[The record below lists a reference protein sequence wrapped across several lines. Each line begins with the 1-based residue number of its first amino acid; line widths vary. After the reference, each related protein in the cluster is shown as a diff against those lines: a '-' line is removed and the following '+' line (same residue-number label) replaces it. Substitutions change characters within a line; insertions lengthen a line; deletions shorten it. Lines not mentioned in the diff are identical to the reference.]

1 MNASTWRPLLSLTFD
16 SSRHFCR
23 CVNIVWA
30 SPWSTVNVLTRLQ
43 VDIVRTFEQT
53 TAFINELQPG
63 DSNTVGTE
71 QNELCIAAL
80 ETSFR
85 NVIAAHKELSEEPW
99 NCAPF
104 VTFLDG
110 APLPGAL
117 TSTTVTLM
125 KNKVSYVFTRTGL
138 L

>member
-1 MNASTWRPLLSLTFD
+1 LRPY
-16 SSRHFCR
+16 
-23 CVNIVWA
+23 
-30 SPWSTVNVLTRLQ
+30 LQ
-43 VDIVRTFEQT
+43 VDIVRTCEQT
-53 TAFINELQPG
+53 TALLEELQAP
-63 DSNTVGTE
+63 DTVGCE
-71 QNELCIAAL
+71 QESFSIAVL

-85 NVIAAHKELSEEPW
+85 SAVAAHKELSEEPW

-125 KNKVSYVFTRTGL
+125 KNKVRHVCL

>member
-1 MNASTWRPLLSLTFD
+1 M
-16 SSRHFCR
+16 
-23 CVNIVWA
+23 
-30 SPWSTVNVLTRLQ
+30 Q
-43 VDIVRTFEQT
+43 VDIVRTCEQT
-53 TAFINELQPG
+53 TALIKELQVG
-63 DSNTVGTE
+63 DSNTAGTGQE
-71 QNELCIAAL
+71 ELCIAAL

-85 NVIAAHKELSEEPW
+85 SVVVAHKELSEEPW

-125 KNKVSYVFTRTGL
+125 KNKVNTVFASHAV
-138 L
+138 